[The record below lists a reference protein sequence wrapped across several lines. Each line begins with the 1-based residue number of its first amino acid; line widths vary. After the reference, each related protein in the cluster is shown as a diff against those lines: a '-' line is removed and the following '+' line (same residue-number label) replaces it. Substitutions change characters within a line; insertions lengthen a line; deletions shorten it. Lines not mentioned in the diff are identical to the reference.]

1 MQATPDNHM
10 VDKAGDALGDA
21 TATSATPDVT
31 AVKHVS
37 QIACTQSLQFIHLA
51 IVRPIVVC

>member
-1 MQATPDNHM
+1 M